1 MKMMFGTVVDVGDKL
16 IKTLALESSRAAGN
30 VLEIKDIAARF
41 TTDVI
46 GSCAFGLDCSSLE
59 DPKSEFRNNAKKVFD
74 DPKYPQIVVQFFLMF
89 KNLARKMH
97 VVLLRKDTT
106 SFFMNVVKDTVEY
119 REKHS
124 VQRNDFMHL
133 LIQLKNKGALDGES
147 VNIGKLSLEEV
158 AAQGN

>member
-1 MKMMFGTVVDVGDKL
+1 MMFETVTSVGDKL

-46 GSCAFGLDCSSLE
+46 GSCAFGLDCSSL
-59 DPKSEFRNNAKKVFD
+59 D
-74 DPKYPQIVVQFFLMF
+74 DPKNEFRSKARLVFDEPKYSQIMVQFFLMF

-97 VVLLRKDTT
+97 VVILREDAT

-133 LIQLKNKGALDGES
+133 LIQLKNKGALEGES
-147 VNIGKLSLEEV
+147 VNTGKISLEEV